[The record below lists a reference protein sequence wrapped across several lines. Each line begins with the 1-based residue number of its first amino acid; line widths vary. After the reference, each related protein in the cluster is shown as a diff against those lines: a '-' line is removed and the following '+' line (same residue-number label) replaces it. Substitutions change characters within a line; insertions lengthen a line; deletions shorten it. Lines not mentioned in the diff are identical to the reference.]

1 MNLNG
6 KPGRTMLVTASGA
19 VASSDALVVG
29 NTLAI
34 AVTDIADT
42 EQGEAAIEGAFYLP
56 KKTGAGEAIDQG
68 SNPVWDASP
77 GQVAKEGT
85 ALATGDVS
93 GALTALAAAGDNDTT
108 VLVKINT
115 GHGTVGV

>member
-19 VASSDALVVG
+19 VTSSDVLVVG

-56 KKTGAGEAIDQG
+56 KTTGVGEAVAQG
-68 SNPVWDASP
+68 SNPVWDATNGKVS
-77 GQVAKEGT
+77 KEGT
-85 ALATGDVS
+85 ALAAGDVS
-93 GALTALAAAGDNDTT
+93 GALTCLAAAGDDDTT